1 MNDKQLRTFAQEE
14 EGVGQRKGRSK
25 TPSKKVEETL
35 LLREVEELRTRTVQ
49 MEKTM
54 RCVFS

>member
-1 MNDKQLRTFAQEE
+1 MNDKQFRSFAQEE

-25 TPSKKVEETL
+25 TPNKKVEETL
-35 LLREVEELRTRTVQ
+35 LVREVEELRARTVQ

-54 RCVFS
+54 RFVFS